1 MSVWNSFGMI
11 RNLSFLIIKKN
22 TSVKHLQVTSSVDS
36 NQKKKTLVSEK
47 VSCYI
52 YIGQLHK
59 TWSLKPWNDYKT
71 LKTIMNSTRNFLICG
86 EDSIFFQWWKVCENV
101 FITPDRWLPW
111 GSLLFHCPFAVKFLS
126 CRENFKKW
134 FMWQAW
140 LWEVHDL

>member
-1 MSVWNSFGMI
+1 MI

-59 TWSLKPWNDYKT
+59 NLELKT
-71 LKTIMNSTRNFLICG
+71 L
-86 EDSIFFQWWKVCENV
+86 E
-101 FITPDRWLPW
+101 WL
-111 GSLLFHCPFAVKFLS
+111 
-126 CRENFKKW
+126 
-134 FMWQAW
+134 
-140 LWEVHDL
+140 